1 MKYLISYKRHDG
13 AIDFTGND
21 VDIYY
26 LFFVVHELGRCLYKM
41 EYDKT
46 FNSSELITLKQLN
59 LEQTVSEIERM
70 LRYIGKHP
78 SPSIELIAHIETYY
92 GEDPLTEIELIEPN
106 GTHSHEE
113 LMSDLYLFQ
122 LFSHM
127 NLLQGYDFS
136 ETDSLKNDYILT

>member
-46 FNSSELITLKQLN
+46 FNSS
-59 LEQTVSEIERM
+59 
-70 LRYIGKHP
+70 
-78 SPSIELIAHIETYY
+78 ELIAHIETYY

>member
-46 FNSSELITLKQLN
+46 FNSSELITLIIISVDFLTVGKN
-59 LEQTVSEIERM
+59 LDLTKHSAER
-70 LRYIGKHP
+70 
-78 SPSIELIAHIETYY
+78 EV
-92 GEDPLTEIELIEPN
+92 
-106 GTHSHEE
+106 
-113 LMSDLYLFQ
+113 
-122 LFSHM
+122 
-127 NLLQGYDFS
+127 
-136 ETDSLKNDYILT
+136 